1 MSKGVKTSQLSINRR
16 EPWEYPLSKVII
28 ILINKKYEGIFHF
41 QKKVISVWNILFR
54 RYEKLAPSASCHFLS
69 FNWLFSGQLGFTIGK
84 LKSILSSYHH
94 AGKSKCGL
102 AVNILWPMLY

>member
-1 MSKGVKTSQLSINRR
+1 MGLGVGGAPAVSKGVKTSQLSINRR

-69 FNWLFSGQLGFTIGK
+69 FNWLFSGQLGITI
-84 LKSILSSYHH
+84 SEF
-94 AGKSKCGL
+94 
-102 AVNILWPMLY
+102 